1 MEAFQ
6 KNLLPTMPSG
16 LDNRLDNRG
25 FHTHLHCAV
34 LLLPL
39 KAVSAPKNRNSSTH
53 NARPTIPY
61 FSLPC
66 QALLDSVLFTLPNPS
81 RFRTRHP
88 SQDTCHRMQYL
99 PPTFFFSPPTGVQRN
114 LSLYSRKQI
123 GHPTSTT

>member
-1 MEAFQ
+1 
-6 KNLLPTMPSG
+6 MPSG

-53 NARPTIPY
+53 NARLAIPYFSLPCQARLTIPY

-66 QALLDSVLFTLPNPS
+66 QPLLDSVLATRLKTRAIGCSTYHLHSFFLLPLVFSETLVYTPES
-81 RFRTRHP
+81 
-88 SQDTCHRMQYL
+88 
-99 PPTFFFSPPTGVQRN
+99 
-114 LSLYSRKQI
+114 K
-123 GHPTSTT
+123 

>member
-53 NARPTIPY
+53 NARLAIPY

-66 QALLDSVLFTLPNPS
+66 QALLDSVLATRLKTRAIGCSTYHLHSFFLLPLVFSETLVYTPES
-81 RFRTRHP
+81 
-88 SQDTCHRMQYL
+88 
-99 PPTFFFSPPTGVQRN
+99 
-114 LSLYSRKQI
+114 K
-123 GHPTSTT
+123 